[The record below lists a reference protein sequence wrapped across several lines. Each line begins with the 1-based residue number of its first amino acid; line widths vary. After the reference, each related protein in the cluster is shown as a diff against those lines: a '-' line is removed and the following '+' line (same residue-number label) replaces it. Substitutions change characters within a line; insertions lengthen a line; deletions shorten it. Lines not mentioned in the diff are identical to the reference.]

1 MSSHFF
7 GQLIAHILTFCNLL
21 IGNNGMTFP
30 MGVLR
35 ELYMHLCDCLFV
47 CVCMCAHLYTWL
59 NTKVLSRKLIPSLNE
74 I

>member
-30 MGVLR
+30 MGVLQ
-35 ELYMHLCDCLFV
+35 ELYRHLCDCLFV
-47 CVCMCAHLYTWL
+47 CVCVIAHLYTLL
-59 NTKVLSRKLIPSLNE
+59 NTKVLSRQLIPSLNQ